1 MSLIDIFKK
10 DKSEQEMSGI
20 STEGTTGKVNINEL
34 ISRHKKKK
42 TQKKTETIIFVSL
55 AFALIIIVGVL
66 FSL

>member
-42 TQKKTETIIFVSL
+42 HKKKLKLLSL
-55 AFALIIIVGVL
+55 SV
-66 FSL
+66 